1 MCDLAGSKGP
11 KVKDGK
17 SLPPNLYIGHFMK
30 PYFKD
35 RVSGVVSSRGSTV
48 TREGGAGCVG
58 RGSSPSTC
66 CGCRLFPRVLQ
77 DNVLRSF

>member
-1 MCDLAGSKGP
+1 MSPQEEVMWDLAGSKGP

-35 RVSGVVSSRGSTV
+35 KVTGVVSQQEGQLFGEGVASPQSVVAVVNSLGSL
-48 TREGGAGCVG
+48 G
-58 RGSSPSTC
+58 RYPPPS
-66 CGCRLFPRVLQ
+66 
-77 DNVLRSF
+77 